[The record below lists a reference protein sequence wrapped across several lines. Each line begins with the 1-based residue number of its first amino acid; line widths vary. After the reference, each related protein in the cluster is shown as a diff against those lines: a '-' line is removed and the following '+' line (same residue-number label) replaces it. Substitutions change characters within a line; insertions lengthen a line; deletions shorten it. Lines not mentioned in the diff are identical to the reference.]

1 MRKNISIILGT
12 NYMNDLTEQYLDKL
26 YDDLSK
32 EQQSLLTD
40 IKTGTS
46 DSKEKDLQKQFTLLN
61 TLMMNTLRLRNLKK
75 KIKQSLDN

>member
-1 MRKNISIILGT
+1 MKKKYFLY
-12 NYMNDLTEQYLDKL
+12 YMNDLTEQYLDKL